1 MKIPESFRRIME
13 KNHISEKQLI
23 RMIEEAKEI
32 AKKDLEEN
40 D

>member
-23 RMIEEAKEI
+23 RMVEEVKEI